1 MTNINLENTDNRELR
16 STTPPSG
23 SWGAGVDIIK
33 AYIRNVPDFPI
44 PGIQFKDITT
54 AMKNPEV
61 LRLMVDTLY
70 EYYKNKGITKVVGV
84 ESRGFVIGSILAYK
98 LNAGFVLLRKPGK
111 LPSDTYSLKY
121 ELEYGVDGLEIHKD
135 AIEPN
140 DVIMLHDDLL
150 ATGGSAN
157 ASLQLLRKFGDNP
170 IYVSFL
176 IELLDL
182 EGITRL
188 DEAIDVFSLVQY

>member
-1 MTNINLENTDNRELR
+1 MTNPELIKKLE
-16 STTPPSG
+16 ST
-23 SWGAGVDIIK
+23 IENI
-33 AYIRNVPDFPI
+33 PDFPI

-54 AMKNPEV
+54 ALKNPQV
-61 LRLMVDTLY
+61 LQLMTDTLY
-70 EYYKNKGITKVVGV
+70 DYYKNKGITKVVGV

-111 LPSDTYSLKY
+111 LPAETFSLKY

-135 AIEPN
+135 AIEPD
-140 DVIMLHDDLL
+140 DVILLHDDLL

-157 ASLQLLRKFGDNP
+157 ASLQLLRKFGYNP

-176 IELLDL
+176 IELLEL

-188 DEAIDVFSLVQY
+188 DEAMDVYSLVQF

>member
-1 MTNINLENTDNRELR
+1 MIEKKPGTV

-33 AYIRNVPDFPI
+33 ASIRNVPDFPI

>member
-1 MTNINLENTDNRELR
+1 MIEKKPGTV

-157 ASLQLLRKFGDNP
+157 ASLQLLRKYGDNP

>member
-1 MTNINLENTDNRELR
+1 MIEKKPGTV

-70 EYYKNKGITKVVGV
+70 EYCKNKGITKVVGV